1 MVSHFGQLL
10 RQLVFFHLQSGDT
23 APKNPENLLK
33 NYTEYMFMVTKI
45 CHRKSNKN
53 DPTLSSRRNK
63 TPTTTFENTPLNPHA
78 SLELTLETC
87 SAVAGAKILLG
98 GSEKSP

>member
-33 NYTEYMFMVTKI
+33 NYTDNDKNMSS
-45 CHRKSNKN
+45 KSNKN
-53 DPTLSSRRNK
+53 DPTSSSGRNK
-63 TPTTTFENTPLNPHA
+63 IPTTTFENALLNPHA
-78 SLELTLETC
+78 SLELALETC

>member
-1 MVSHFGQLL
+1 MVSYFGQLL

-33 NYTEYMFMVTKI
+33 NYTDNDKNMSS
-45 CHRKSNKN
+45 KSNKN
-53 DPTLSSRRNK
+53 DPTSSSGRNK
-63 TPTTTFENTPLNPHA
+63 IPATTFENALLNPHA